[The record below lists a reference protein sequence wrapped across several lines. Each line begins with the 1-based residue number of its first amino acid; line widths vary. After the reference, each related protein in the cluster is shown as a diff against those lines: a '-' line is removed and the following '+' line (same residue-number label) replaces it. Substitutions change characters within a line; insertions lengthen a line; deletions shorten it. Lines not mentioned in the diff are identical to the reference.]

1 MCIGLYIKHSLLLS
15 DFNKNL
21 NFLDRFSKNT
31 QVSDF
36 MKIRSVGA
44 ELYDADR
51 RTDKHDEVTV
61 AFRSFTN
68 VPEEHTITSQ

>member
-1 MCIGLYIKHSLLLS
+1 
-15 DFNKNL
+15 
-21 NFLDRFSKNT
+21 
-31 QVSDF
+31 